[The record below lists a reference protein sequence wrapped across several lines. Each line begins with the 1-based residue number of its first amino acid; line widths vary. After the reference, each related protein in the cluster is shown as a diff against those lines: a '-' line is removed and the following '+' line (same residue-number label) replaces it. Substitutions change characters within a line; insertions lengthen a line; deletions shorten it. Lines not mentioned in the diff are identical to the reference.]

1 MAKIILS
8 DQSEE
13 QEPGRIKRRL
23 AALGIALQNW
33 PAPRDAP
40 VSALLAKQ
48 DLSPDEREAVLA
60 SVDDRFEDLRRRL
73 GYKTRDLVVIHE
85 AVPGLGDLLRRFDSV
100 HYHEDDEVRYV
111 LEGRGYFGFV
121 EPDGC
126 QFLLEVSAGDYL
138 NVPARTEHWFEMK
151 QSRRIKAVRYFT
163 DTAGWVP
170 VYTQRVRQF
179 A

>member
-1 MAKIILS
+1 MAKIIQS
-8 DQSEE
+8 DRSEE
-13 QEPGRIKRRL
+13 REPGRIARRL
-23 AALGIALQNW
+23 AALGIALQGW
-33 PAPRDAP
+33 PAPHDAK

-48 DLSPDEREAVLA
+48 DLSADEREIVLA
-60 SVDDRFEDLRRRL
+60 SVDDRFEDLKRHM
-73 GYKTRDLVVIHE
+73 GYMARDLIVIHE
-85 AVPGLGDLLRRFDSV
+85 DVPGLGDLLRRFDSV

-111 LEGRGYFGFV
+111 LEGSGYFGFV
-121 EPDGC
+121 EPDGG
-126 QFLLEVSAGDYL
+126 QFLLEVAAGDYL

-163 DTAGWVP
+163 DTTGWVP